1 MEHKHMTDHHRL
13 IIERVF
19 DKYTKLLEEACTVEC
34 HSAVD
39 RFMDIVKDAD
49 HILRKHNEK

>member
-39 RFMDIVKDAD
+39 MFMDIVKDAD